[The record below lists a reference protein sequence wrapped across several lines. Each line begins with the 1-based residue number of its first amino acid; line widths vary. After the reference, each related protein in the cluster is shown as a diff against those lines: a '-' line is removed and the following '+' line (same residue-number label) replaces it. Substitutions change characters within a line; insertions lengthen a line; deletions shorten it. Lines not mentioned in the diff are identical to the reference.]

1 MLRAIIAD
9 DDNRF
14 VDVLTEVL
22 NATGRVEIVA
32 RADNGARCL
41 ELLETQGADLLL
53 LDVEMPGVS
62 GVEVAEMVVQSES
75 PPLIVFITGHDE
87 YAAKA
92 FDLRAT
98 DYIVK
103 PVDLDAFP
111 ARIGD
116 MLDRVEANLG
126 DRDVAIRGLRDRIG
140 AMSQRLDRLE
150 GGMARTVRGRL
161 PLKDYDEGTLVLV
174 PTAEISHVARHGR
187 QVRVH
192 AGKRVYRT
200 NHSIERLA
208 DRLAPEGFVRV
219 SSGALVNLHYVNHM
233 IPNGDGSYDVTLSD
247 PAQTVLVASRARS
260 RDLLR
265 LLQV

>member
-9 DDNRF
+9 DDSRF
-14 VDVLTEVL
+14 CEVLTEVL
-22 NATGRVEIVA
+22 TAAGRVEVLA
-32 RADNGARCL
+32 RAENGAQCL
-41 ELLETQGADLLL
+41 ELLETHRPDLLL
-53 LDVEMPGVS
+53 LDVEMPEVS
-62 GVEVAEMVVQSES
+62 GVEVAELAVQAEA
-75 PPLIVFITGHDE
+75 PPLIVFISGHDE

-103 PVDLDAFP
+103 PVDMEGFA
-111 ARIGD
+111 ARIAD
-116 MLDRVEANLG
+116 MLDRAEASLG
-126 DRDVAIRGLRDRIG
+126 DRDAAIRGLRDRI
-140 AMSQRLDRLE
+140 ATMSERLDRLE
-150 GGMARTVRGRL
+150 GGMARATRGRL

-174 PTAEISHVARHGR
+174 PTAEISHIARRGR

-192 AGKRVYRT
+192 AGKRVFRT

-208 DRLAPEGFVRV
+208 ERLAHEGFVRV
-219 SSGALVNLHYVNHM
+219 SSGALVTLQYVHHM

-247 PAQTVLVASRARS
+247 PAETVLVASRARS
-260 RDLLR
+260 RELLR